1 MNKHIFYVAAA
12 CVALASCVKNEVRVN
27 APDKE
32 ITFQTVSTK
41 AGTAFEKN
49 KHFFSYAYFLEKD
62 KKWKDPDFASAKP
75 YIDNALITY
84 EPGTSAG
91 KGYWAAEKDYYWP
104 KQGSLTFFAWTD
116 NTIHDPANNPAPSV
130 GTGATVSCA
139 PNTGIK
145 IENYSVKGNPNKDIL
160 VAEIAKDKRQNESVT
175 EPGRDWDNGVPTVFR
190 HALAKVKFQV
200 NKKTNYSKVEFRVK
214 KITLNNV
221 STKGTFTQG
230 SPAESWRWSDQTE
243 PDNLSVFTGDV
254 KVTET
259 ADAGTYNEL
268 PHSATDYHI
277 VLPQTFN
284 NDTPTLTIVY
294 EIITSYVA
302 DDKKVTET
310 VEETKALKDIY
321 KSTTSTTSTVKWE
334 SKTKYV
340 LKITLGLNE
349 IYWDPSI
356 VDWDNGTVNGIEI

>member
-12 CVALASCVKNEVRVN
+12 CAALASCVKNEVRVN
-27 APDKE
+27 APDQE

-41 AGTAFEKN
+41 AGAAFN
-49 KHFFSYAYFLEKD
+49 KGYHFISYAYFLEKG
-62 KKWKDPDFASAKP
+62 KKWDTADLLKEAKA
-75 YIDNALITY
+75 YIDNANIYYHTA
-84 EPGTSAG
+84 SR
-91 KGYWAAEKDYYWP
+91 YWAAADTYYWP

-116 NTIHDPANNPAPSV
+116 DTADPKVV

-145 IENYSVKGNPNKDIL
+145 IENYSVKDNPNKDIL

-175 EPGRDWDNGVPTVFR
+175 ESGRDWDNGVPTVFR
-190 HALAKVKFQV
+190 HALANVEFKV
-200 NKKTNYSKVEFRVK
+200 NKKEAYSNVTFKVK
-214 KITLNNV
+214 SITLNNV

-230 SPAESWRWSDQTE
+230 SPAESWGWSDQTE
-243 PDNLSVFTGDV
+243 PDNLSVFTGDEA
-254 KVTET
+254 VTTT
-259 ADAGTYNEL
+259 ATKLDPNTTPGK
-268 PHSATDYHI
+268 TDYFI
-277 VLPQTFN
+277 VLPQNFD
-284 NDTPTLTIVY
+284 DTPTLTIEY
-294 EIITSYVA
+294 EIITTSTSF
-302 DDKKVTET
+302 TET
-310 VEETKALKDIY
+310 VIDTKKLKDIY
-321 KSTTSTTSTVKWE
+321 PNGWE